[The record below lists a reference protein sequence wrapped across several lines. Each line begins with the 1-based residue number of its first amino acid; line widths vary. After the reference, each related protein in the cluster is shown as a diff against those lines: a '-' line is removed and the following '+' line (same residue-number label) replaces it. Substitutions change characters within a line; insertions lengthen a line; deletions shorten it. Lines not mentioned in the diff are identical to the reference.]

1 MMHFFAVRNALS
13 PAEQSE
19 AITLIQE
26 FTDEERAQWLHQL
39 RTLSIPDAITT
50 VRETLVQLAEA
61 RRKER
66 LTPPAPKSNLPS

>member
-1 MMHFFAVRNALS
+1 M
-13 PAEQSE
+13 
-19 AITLIQE
+19 ITLIQD

-39 RTLSIPDAITT
+39 RTLSIPDAIAT

-66 LTPPAPKSNLPS
+66 LTPPAPQ